1 MAAKQE
7 KVIRGQIVAYS
18 LGMNKKNNFSF
29 IISLYRLYNITN
41 QGEKIYT

>member
-18 LGMNKKNNFSF
+18 LGKNKKNNFSF
-29 IISLYRLYNITN
+29 ISLYRLYNITN